1 MKLLWVMSLHSDTF
15 TPNLPFLLTKFA
27 CCKSNINPVMH
38 LLDKAACVYSSLGVK
53 DAVLVL
59 HLVGLCIFT
68 GFTGA
73 AMLYPR

>member
-1 MKLLWVMSLHSDTF
+1 
-15 TPNLPFLLTKFA
+15 
-27 CCKSNINPVMH
+27 MH
-38 LLDKAACVYSSLGVK
+38 LLDKAACVYSSLGAK

-73 AMLYPR
+73 AILYPH